1 MCISSLQAFWSGALP
16 RFVSAGQS
24 GGIVWDGPRPPGL
37 AQARMHALA
46 GTAIRCMSD
55 REKPLSDKN
64 LGWLV
69 RHSYGAARPIAGEPR
84 EGTGRWAGRRERTLI
99 LAACVMLALLLA
111 QELVFSDEPVTIQSL
126 FADFLEWALLAGSTI
141 ASGLLILRMRAQE
154 EESHVLRR
162 DLQVLRAE
170 GQRWREE
177 MAEHLYELGNGIRRQ
192 FDAWSLTPAEQEI
205 GLLLLKGLSHKEIAN
220 LRSTSEATIRQQAA
234 SIYQKSSLSGR
245 AALSA
250 FFLEDLLDQPVA
262 PNREPAR
269 AAR

>member
-1 MCISSLQAFWSGALP
+1 
-16 RFVSAGQS
+16 
-24 GGIVWDGPRPPGL
+24 
-37 AQARMHALA
+37 
-46 GTAIRCMSD
+46 MSD

-234 SIYQKSSLSGR
+234 SIYQKSSLSGC